1 MKAEY
6 ATKMAQSQ
14 VTTNTAPKFEHFVS
28 LPFKNGRFVCTY
40 VLLKYSTAVKT
51 PRDCYEQVSSQ
62 ADLKKTK
69 MNVRTS
75 GAKATTQ
82 YNEQF
87 SLHAI

>member
-1 MKAEY
+1 MRAES

-14 VTTNTAPKFEHFVS
+14 LTTNTAPKFEHFVS
-28 LPFKNGRFVCTY
+28 LPCKNGRFVCTY
-40 VLLKYSTAVKT
+40 VLQKYPTAVKT
-51 PRDCYEQVSSQ
+51 PRDCYEQVSSR

-75 GAKATTQ
+75 GAEATTQ
-82 YNEQF
+82 FNEQF